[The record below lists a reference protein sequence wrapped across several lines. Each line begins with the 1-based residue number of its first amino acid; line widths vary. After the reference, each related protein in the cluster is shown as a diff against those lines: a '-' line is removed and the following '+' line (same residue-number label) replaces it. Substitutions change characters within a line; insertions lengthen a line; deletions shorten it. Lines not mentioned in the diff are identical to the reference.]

1 MKNQIVSK
9 RNEILEWIENNRKQ
23 LLLTE
28 SYEKAAII
36 IAKNL
41 YEVKKPNSAQIKF
54 IVDRIQ
60 CQCQNCIAIRVPS
73 KPTSHLQFNRSGWE
87 EIAYNGHG

>member
-9 RNEILEWIENNRKQ
+9 RNEIQEWIENNRKR
-23 LLLTE
+23 LLLID
-28 SYEKAAII
+28 SYEKTAII

-41 YEVKKPNSAQIKF
+41 YAFKEPNSAQIKF
-54 IVDRIQ
+54 IVDRIR
-60 CQCQNCIAIRVPS
+60 CQCINCTSNKFPS
-73 KPTSHLQFNRSGWE
+73 KPTSHLYFVRTGLR